1 MPLHDETGG
10 NRLDGQAGEHAESR
24 PDEARE
30 EIAGFEEKVS
40 APSGGDP
47 ASSPALADLVLGL
60 REQVSELRVRVD
72 ALAGAAAGT
81 EVGGEALAQLSAEL
95 DAQRDKLCD
104 YEKSLVERIA
114 DVDDDRRTTASLLQ
128 RAWQTHREQMEAR
141 LRRGFRILGWALA
154 LTVLAGVAALFWVHR
169 QVGIERNPLAGDIHR
184 PQAGTFDSLVE
195 DKLTQ
200 LSSALEKISSSLTER
215 GKDQD
220 QRLDAAL
227 GEERAARSD
236 ADARLVRRLQR
247 LEEQQQVLARQF
259 EQGGSGPSQARGQS
273 APRKTEAAAVQS
285 SAAEENKGRPKGS
298 ASAVVPANDQTNPG
312 LGDSPPSASGPLV
325 LTDRAYGIQ
334 LIGFNDFDD
343 LKRFAARPS
352 LPQPVYYLREI
363 AKGHPLYLVMH
374 SLHKDRSEAR
384 AAAGALPADLA
395 QLGPLIRTLPA
406 GTKLWL
412 CRQGTC
418 ERAEE

>member
-40 APSGGDP
+40 AASGGDP

-81 EVGGEALAQLSAEL
+81 EVGGEALARLSAEL
-95 DAQRDKLCD
+95 NAQRDKLRD
-104 YEKSLVERIA
+104 YEKSLVDRIA

-169 QVGIERNPLAGDIHR
+169 QVGIAHNPLTEDIHR
-184 PQAGTFDSLVE
+184 PQAGTLDSLVE

-200 LSSALEKISSSLTER
+200 LSSALGRLSSSLTER
-215 GKDQD
+215 GKDQE

-227 GEERAARSD
+227 GEERTARSD
-236 ADARLVRRLQR
+236 ADARLVRGLQR

-273 APRKTEAAAVQS
+273 APRKTEAAVQS
-285 SAAEENKGRPKGS
+285 SAAGENKGRPKGS
-298 ASAVVPANDQTNPG
+298 ASAVVPVKHQTDPA

-325 LTDRAYGIQ
+325 LTNRAYGIQ
-334 LIGFNDFDD
+334 LIGFTGFGD
-343 LKRFAARPS
+343 LQRFAARSS
-352 LPQPVYYLREI
+352 LPQPVYYLRET
-363 AKGHPLYLVMH
+363 AKGRPLYLVMH

-384 AAAGALPADLA
+384 AAAGALPANLA

-406 GTKLWL
+406 GTKLWP

>member
-1 MPLHDETGG
+1 
-10 NRLDGQAGEHAESR
+10 
-24 PDEARE
+24 
-30 EIAGFEEKVS
+30 
-40 APSGGDP
+40 
-47 ASSPALADLVLGL
+47 
-60 REQVSELRVRVD
+60 
-72 ALAGAAAGT
+72 
-81 EVGGEALAQLSAEL
+81 
-95 DAQRDKLCD
+95 
-104 YEKSLVERIA
+104 
-114 DVDDDRRTTASLLQ
+114 
-128 RAWQTHREQMEAR
+128 
-141 LRRGFRILGWALA
+141 
-154 LTVLAGVAALFWVHR
+154 VHR
-169 QVGIERNPLAGDIHR
+169 QVGIAHNPLTEDIHR
-184 PQAGTFDSLVE
+184 PQAGTLDSLVE

-200 LSSALEKISSSLTER
+200 LSSALGKLSSSLTAR
-215 GKDQD
+215 GKDQE

-236 ADARLVRRLQR
+236 ADARLVRGLQR

-273 APRKTEAAAVQS
+273 APRKTEAAAQS

-298 ASAVVPANDQTNPG
+298 ASAAVPANDQTAPA

-334 LIGFNDFDD
+334 LIGFNGFDD
-343 LKRFAARPS
+343 LQRFAARPS
-352 LPQPVYYLREI
+352 LPQPVYYLRET
-363 AKGHPLYLVMH
+363 AKGRPLYLVMH

-384 AAAGALPADLA
+384 AAAGALPANLA

-406 GTKLWL
+406 GTKLWP